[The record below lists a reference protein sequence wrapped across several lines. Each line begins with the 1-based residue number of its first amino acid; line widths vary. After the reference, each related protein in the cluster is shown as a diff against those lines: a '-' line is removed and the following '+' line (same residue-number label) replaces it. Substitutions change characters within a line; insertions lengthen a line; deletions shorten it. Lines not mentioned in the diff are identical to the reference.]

1 MILVHG
7 SRRRPDDY
15 RRTLS
20 LSSDVLAIVGRHDPA
35 RWTGTLRRRAKMD
48 LPFDASRVP
57 EGAPL
62 LFDTTVYIDQLK
74 GDLPRAIVSL
84 ISSRRIFHATPALAE
99 IAATVGALD
108 PTDERTK
115 HTLQPILETLER
127 IPLQRVISPPNET
140 WLEAAVI
147 AGILARTQGVAKEA
161 RRKFLNDTLLFLMAA
176 ESGTILISRN
186 SRDIDLLLQMRPG
199 VGVLL
204 YQKGTG
210 ASMA

>member
-7 SRRRPDDY
+7 SRRRLDDY

-20 LSSDVLAIVGRHDPA
+20 LSSDVLAIVARHDPA
-35 RWTGTLRRRAKMD
+35 RWTGTLRHRAKTD

-62 LFDTTVYIDQLK
+62 F
-74 GDLPRAIVSL
+74 
-84 ISSRRIFHATPALAE
+84 
-99 IAATVGALD
+99 LD

-161 RRKFLNDTLLFLMAA
+161 RRKFLGDTLLFLMAA

-204 YQKGTG
+204 YQKRT
-210 ASMA
+210 

>member
-1 MILVHG
+1 M
-7 SRRRPDDY
+7 
-15 RRTLS
+15 
-20 LSSDVLAIVGRHDPA
+20 SSDVLAIVARHDPA
-35 RWTGTLRRRAKMD
+35 RWTETLRRRAKTE

-84 ISSRRIFHATPALAE
+84 ISSRIIFHATPALAE
-99 IAATVGALD
+99 IAVTVGALN
-108 PTDERTK
+108 PTDERTN
-115 HTLQPILETLER
+115 HTLPPILETLER

-186 SRDIDLLLQMRPG
+186 ARDIDLLLQMRPG

-204 YQKGTG
+204 YQKRT
-210 ASMA
+210 

>member
-1 MILVHG
+1 
-7 SRRRPDDY
+7 
-15 RRTLS
+15 
-20 LSSDVLAIVGRHDPA
+20 LSSDVLAIVARHDPA
-35 RWTGTLRRRAKMD
+35 RWTETLRRRAKTE

-84 ISSRRIFHATPALAE
+84 ISSRIIFHATPALAE
-99 IAATVGALD
+99 IAVTVGALN
-108 PTDERTK
+108 PTDERTN
-115 HTLQPILETLER
+115 HTLLPILETLER
-127 IPLQRVISPPNET
+127 IPLQRVISPQNET
-140 WLEAAVI
+140 WLEAALI

-186 SRDIDLLLQMRPG
+186 ARDIDLLLQMRPG

-204 YQKGTG
+204 YQKRT
-210 ASMA
+210 

>member
-1 MILVHG
+1 
-7 SRRRPDDY
+7 
-15 RRTLS
+15 
-20 LSSDVLAIVGRHDPA
+20 LSSDVLDIVARHDPA
-35 RWTGTLRRRAKMD
+35 RWTGILRHRAKVD

-57 EGAPL
+57 ARAPL

-84 ISSRRIFHATPALAE
+84 ISSRTIFHATPALAE
-99 IAATVGALD
+99 IAVTVGALN
-108 PTDERTK
+108 PTDERTN
-115 HTLQPILETLER
+115 HTLPPILETLER
-127 IPLQRVISPPNET
+127 IPLQRVISPQNET

-186 SRDIDLLLQMRPG
+186 ARDIDLLLQMRPG

-204 YQKGTG
+204 YQKRT
-210 ASMA
+210 

>member
-1 MILVHG
+1 
-7 SRRRPDDY
+7 
-15 RRTLS
+15 LS
-20 LSSDVLAIVGRHDPA
+20 CDVLAIVARHDPA

-84 ISSRRIFHATPALAE
+84 ISSRTIFHATPALAE
-99 IAATVGALD
+99 IAVIVGALN

-204 YQKGTG
+204 YQKRT
-210 ASMA
+210 